1 MEDSVKRLEALVQR
15 GAQRLTGHQR
25 RLFQAEVALALC
37 GGSARR
43 AERRFGWGR
52 ATVEQGLHE
61 LHTGVRCLENF
72 SARRRPRWEEQH
84 PRLAQDLCDL
94 VEPRTHADPELK
106 SERRYT
112 NLSARETLE
121 LLQAEKGYATGA
133 LPSERTMRKMLNRL
147 GYRLK
152 RIQKA
157 KPLKK
162 TAQTDAL
169 FANVTAVRKE
179 AGADPETV
187 EISMD
192 TKAKVR
198 EGDYCRGG
206 KNPDGHGR
214 NDSEGLGP

>member
-15 GAQRLTGHQR
+15 GAGRLTGHQR

-37 GGSARR
+37 DGSARR

-52 ATVEQGLHE
+52 ETVEQGLHE
-61 LHTGVRCLENF
+61 LRTGVRCLEHF
-72 SARRRPRWEEQH
+72 SARRRPRWEEQR
-84 PRLAQDLCDL
+84 PQLAQDLRAL

-112 NLSARETLE
+112 NLPAREALE
-121 LLQAEKGYATGA
+121 LLQSEKGYAA
-133 LPSERTMRKMLNRL
+133 ADLPSERTMRKMLNRL

-162 TAQTDAL
+162 TAETDAI
-169 FANVTAVRKE
+169 FANVAAARQG
-179 AGADPETV
+179 AGADPGTV

-192 TKAKVR
+192 TKAKVP

-206 KNPDGHGR
+206 KNPDGRGR
-214 NDSEGLGP
+214 NDGEGLGP